1 MVELACLTHIRT
13 WRWLL
18 GLLIRECSVGKTQ
31 DQCPLQ
37 LSGTIHKAN
46 WCRGTTGM
54 KWITKLLLVVVEL
67 QYLPSKATNKAR
79 VESTSAEWMFQGT
92 TWRVCLFALVSAAR
106 ASIITLLLWQCA
118 HRTLVNRVRLFR
130 SHWHTDPGR
139 DDPVC
144 HRVYHLYKLW
154 LEYKYLSLNVYII

>member
-1 MVELACLTHIRT
+1 MRASQGWAKLKKKSETKMFWARCRQAAYTISYSTSFLFLLSIQCLELTSSMVELACLTHIRT

-54 KWITKLLLVVVEL
+54 KWTTKLLVVVEL
-67 QYLPSKATNKAR
+67 QDLPSKATNKVR

-92 TWRVCLFALVSAAR
+92 TWRACLFALVSAAR
-106 ASIITLLLWQCA
+106 ASVITLL
-118 HRTLVNRVRLFR
+118 
-130 SHWHTDPGR
+130 
-139 DDPVC
+139 
-144 HRVYHLYKLW
+144 
-154 LEYKYLSLNVYII
+154 